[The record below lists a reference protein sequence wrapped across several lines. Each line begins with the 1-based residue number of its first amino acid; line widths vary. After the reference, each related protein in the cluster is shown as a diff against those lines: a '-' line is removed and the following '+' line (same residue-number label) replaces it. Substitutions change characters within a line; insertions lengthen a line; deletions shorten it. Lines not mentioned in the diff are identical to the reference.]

1 MKFYVSFSVAAL
13 LLTSASFAVAQT
25 KPFNSSYDE
34 QAPYLTKDRSTLYF
48 TVAGNGQNA
57 AGKKDPGDIWV
68 SSLTATGWSRPEPV
82 SNLNNPGYN
91 AVAGMSGD
99 GSKLYLYGHYRE
111 DGSAASTQGI
121 SVSKRTGAGWT
132 VPENIYLPYFVNK
145 SIGSGA
151 RISSDERAL
160 IYSATAPVGYGAE
173 DLYLS
178 ILGVEGWSEP
188 VHLGRTINTEFQ
200 ELTPSFSEDGKT
212 LYFSSNRP
220 GTRGSFD
227 VFFSERLDDSW
238 LNWSEAKPLPGA
250 INTAGRELFYY
261 PQEPDRPIYTST
273 VDSDGY
279 GDIKIQSPDQV
290 VPPAAVEV
298 PVAQVQPPAPAPAV
312 VSEPDRPEKGLIRIN
327 GLVISSDKSLPLPA
341 LVRIRGG
348 LEKNVSAD
356 SNGRFLIEVAEDIN
370 LVLEADYKGFIS
382 RSQKIDLTL
391 AERQILDVRM
401 VLQPAVEGTVVTLSN
416 VLFYQS
422 SASLTNESYD
432 ELDMIVT
439 FLKLNTDIKIRLAG
453 HTDNRGDK
461 NLNIRL
467 SNERVK
473 KVKGYL
479 VGKGIEAGRISGQGF
494 GGTKPVADNK
504 TEEGRKLNRRVEF
517 TIIR

>member
-13 LLTSASFAVAQT
+13 LLAAGSFAVAQT

-34 QAPYLTKDRSTLYF
+34 QAPFLTKDGSTLYF
-48 TVAGNGQNA
+48 TVAGNAQNA
-57 AGKKDPGDIWV
+57 GGKRDPGDIWV

-82 SNLNNPGYN
+82 TNLNNSGYN
-91 AVAGMSGD
+91 AVAGLSAD

-111 DGSAASTQGI
+111 DGSAALTQGI

-151 RISSDERAL
+151 WLTSDESAL
-160 IYSATAPVGYGAE
+160 IYSANAPVGYGAE
-173 DLYLS
+173 DLYIS
-178 ILGVEGWSEP
+178 ILGKEGWSEP
-188 VHLGRTINTEFQ
+188 IHLGRAVNSEFQ
-200 ELTPSFSEDGKT
+200 ELTPSISEDGKT

-220 GTRGSFD
+220 GSRGSFD

-238 LNWSEAKPLPGA
+238 LNWSEAKPLPGT

-279 GDIKIQSPDQV
+279 GDIKIQGPDV
-290 VPPAAVEV
+290 APVTPEIPAL
-298 PVAQVQPPAPAPAV
+298 QNQTPAPIPAV
-312 VSEPDRPEKGLIRIN
+312 VSEPDRPAKGLIRIN

-341 LVRIRGG
+341 MVLIRGG
-348 LEKNVSAD
+348 LEKDLSAD
-356 SNGRFLIEVAEDIN
+356 SKGSFSIEVSQDIN
-370 LVLEADYKGFIS
+370 FVLEADYKGFIS
-382 RSQKIDLTL
+382 KSQKIDLSQ
-391 AERQILDVRM
+391 AKKQILDVTM
-401 VLQPAVEGTVVTLSN
+401 VLQPAAEGTVVTLSN

-439 FLKLNTDIKIRLAG
+439 FMKVNPDIKIKLAG
-453 HTDNRGDK
+453 HTDNRGDR
-461 NLNIRL
+461 NLNLRL

-479 VGKGIEAGRISGQGF
+479 VGKGIEPGRISGQGF